1 MEKNA
6 PLDFRGHA
14 DRSWREKG
22 AENMVRIVRSQA
34 RRVGRL
40 YALTALVAAIFALV
54 PLSAQGQ
61 STYELRLS
69 LSPDRSGAVALAG
82 STVSGKIYVF
92 TSPDA
97 NVVQVRFFLDDP
109 TMSGTP
115 RLVEKSKPFDFDGTN
130 KDGTAKPFDTATL
143 ANGSHTI
150 TAALHLSDAT
160 TQVVSATFTV
170 NNRRLVLSQETASF
184 AVEFGGSGASKA
196 LEVAT
201 NDAATVPY
209 TASDNATWLTVSPT
223 SGTTPQTLTL
233 RVDPAGLAVGTY
245 KATLTVS
252 AAGYVSDT
260 LPVELTVQGKLLV
273 SASADRSSARPLEH
287 EEVWSTIYIFV
298 KPDSGISEVS
308 FFIDD
313 PSMTG
318 LPDRIE
324 TLSPWDLAGGTA
336 SAANPFDTTTLTDG
350 THTITARIKASAGGT
365 HTVAS
370 TFSVINGAPA
380 LTSTPDPVTFRLDP
394 GQTDSR
400 PVDLA
405 TSNGSATAFA
415 VTEDVPWLTVTP
427 TSGTTTP
434 ATLDLAVETAGLGV
448 GTYTGAVKVTA
459 PGYRSGTLLVQLRL
473 GCPPLPCSEALV
485 SLPYELEFDQDHGKI
500 LDGSGIGTGFTWID
514 EPSKS
519 TGYIAQ
525 NLAVDPAVGT
535 LRITTTKGLQYASSN
550 SLDNGLA
557 VGIDAPSQTSV
568 VSARLLSPPAGTGK
582 YEQAGIWFGNNEDN
596 YTKLVVNSAPEG
608 VLIEHLMEVN
618 GTQAAKRTTGVL
630 DLTGATVDLSLF
642 ADPVKQTISAFY
654 RINGGN
660 SNALGVFTPPPEF
673 FSFDGARIDPRIGT
687 DSFGGIFASH
697 RNGSQLTYTFDYFG
711 VVKGVSSTPPSS
723 QGIKFARTSFDV
735 PFPTSLAWG
744 PDGRIYVTELFGK
757 IHAITLGSDKRP
769 IDDEVITTLGTRLT
783 LGIAIDPAST
793 ANNVILWV
801 SHSDPSL
808 DNGQINSSM
817 VSRLSGP
824 EFTTR
829 EDVIT
834 GLPRAKANHAV
845 NSIHFGPDG
854 RLYIAVGGN
863 TGAGG
868 RDSESS
874 GEFGDRQ
881 EQPLSAALVVA
892 DVKSSGF
899 DGSCN
904 NATDPYGPPPCDVV
918 PFATGLRNTYDF
930 VFHSNGSI
938 YGPDNGLGVS
948 AVMPPS
954 TTPPCTGFG
963 TQDPGPQPDP
973 LHRIVQGK
981 YYGHPNPSRNECV
994 FFDGSRQGV
1003 APLPNW
1009 MPAMFDLGDHRSAN
1023 GTIEYTA
1030 DAFCG
1035 ALRGELL
1042 IANYSVGDD
1051 ITRVKLADDGL
1062 SVVSAGSLVG
1072 GFNDPLPLV
1081 QGPDGTIYVGEA
1093 GGGSIAALTPV
1104 DLGCWTAR
1112 QDLPVALLD
1121 AGGAAVGGKLYVAG
1135 GKTNAGHQSKM
1146 HVYDPTTDTWT
1157 AAPDLPGA
1165 AVENPALVAL
1175 NGKLYA
1181 FGGSTAAFSGAVSN
1195 AAVFDPAAG
1204 TWTALPPMPT
1214 ARSGAPARAIGG
1226 KIYVVGGMGGDG
1238 GSLTTVEVFDPATNT
1253 WTSAAPMA
1261 TRRDNPGAAGIDG
1274 KLYVFGGRTRDADG
1288 TTIDG
1293 TLASGEVYDPA
1304 TDTWSAIAP
1313 MPTGRRTMVVGTLNG
1328 RAQLIGGEITT
1339 DGKAFAENEEYDPVT
1354 NSWRSLKSMPTARHG
1369 AAAGTIDGVIH
1380 VVGGGP
1386 VGGLSFTAVNE
1397 AFAFGN

>member
-1 MEKNA
+1 
-6 PLDFRGHA
+6 
-14 DRSWREKG
+14 
-22 AENMVRIVRSQA
+22 VRIVPSPA
-34 RRVGRL
+34 RRTARL
-40 YALTALVAAIFALV
+40 YAVVALVGAIFAFV

-61 STYELRLS
+61 SAYELRLS
-69 LSPDRSGAVALAG
+69 ASPDRAGAVALAD
-82 STVSGKIYVF
+82 STVSGKVYVF

-97 NVVQVRFFLDDP
+97 SVVQVRFFLDDP

-115 RLVEKSKPFDFDGTN
+115 RLVERGKPFDFNGTN
-130 KDGTAKPFDTATL
+130 KDGTAKPFDTTTL

-150 TAALHLSDAT
+150 TAAVDLTDGS
-160 TQVVSATFTV
+160 TQVVNAVFTV
-170 NNRRLVLSQETASF
+170 NNKRLVLSAETTSF
-184 AVEFGGSGASKA
+184 AVEFGGSGTSKTVD
-196 LEVAT
+196 LAT
-201 NDAATVPY
+201 NDGARVPY
-209 TASDNATWLTVSPT
+209 TASDNATWLTASPAAA
-223 SGTTPQTLTL
+223 TTPQTLTL
-233 RVDPAGLAVGTY
+233 AVDPTGLAVGTY
-245 KATLTVS
+245 KATLTV
-252 AAGYVSDT
+252 AASGYVSDT
-260 LPVELTVQGKLLV
+260 LTVELTVQGKLLV
-273 SASADRSSARPLEH
+273 STSANRSRARPLGG
-287 EEVWSTIYIFV
+287 EEVWSKIYVFV
-298 KPDSGISEVS
+298 KPDTGISEVS

-313 PSMTG
+313 PNMTS
-318 LPDRIE
+318 LPYRTE
-324 TLSPWDLAGGTA
+324 TGSPWDLAGGNATT
-336 SAANPFDTTTLTDG
+336 ANPFDTTTLLDG
-350 THTITARIKASAGGT
+350 THTITARIKASVGGT
-365 HTVAS
+365 HTIAS
-370 TFSVINGAPA
+370 TFSIINGAPA
-380 LTSTPDPVTFRLDP
+380 LGFNPESVTFRLDP
-394 GQTDSR
+394 GQTDLR

-405 TSNGSATAFA
+405 TSDGSSTAFE
-415 VTEDVPWLTVTP
+415 VSEEVPWLTVTR
-427 TSGTTTP
+427 TGGTTTP
-434 ATLDLAVETAGLGV
+434 STLELAVDTAGLVVGV
-448 GTYTGAVKVTA
+448 YTGAVKVTA
-459 PGYRSGTLLVQLRL
+459 AGYRSGTLPVELRL
-473 GCPPLPCSEALV
+473 GCPPLPCSEVLV
-485 SLPYELEFDQDHGKI
+485 SLPYELEFEQDREKI

-519 TGYIAQ
+519 AGYIPE
-525 NLAVDPAVGT
+525 NLAVDPEGGT
-535 LRITTTKGLQYASSN
+535 LRITTTKGLQHTSSN

-582 YEQAGIWFGNNEDN
+582 FEQGGVWFGNDEDN

-608 VLIEHLMEVN
+608 VVIEHLMEVDGN
-618 GTQAAKRTTGVL
+618 QAAKRMSAAL

-642 ADPVKQTISAFY
+642 VDPVKQTISAFY
-654 RINGGN
+654 RINGGS

-711 VVKGVSSTPPSS
+711 VVESASSTPPSS
-723 QGIKFARTSFDV
+723 HAITFARTSFDV

-757 IHAITLGSDKRP
+757 IHAITLGPDKRP
-769 IDDEVITTLGTRLT
+769 IADEVVRTLGTRLT

-793 ANNVILWV
+793 ADNVILWV

-829 EDVIT
+829 ADVIT

-868 RDSESS
+868 RDSDAT

-892 DVKSSGF
+892 DVKASDF

-904 NATDPYGPPPCDVV
+904 NTTDPYGPPPCDVV
-918 PFATGLRNTYDF
+918 PFATGLRNMYDF
-930 VFHSNGSI
+930 VFHSNGSM

-954 TTPPCTGFG
+954 TTPPCNGFG
-963 TQDPGPQPDP
+963 TQDPGARPDP

-981 YYGHPNPSRNECV
+981 YYGHPNPYRDECV
-994 FFDGSRQGV
+994 FFDGARQGV
-1003 APLPNW
+1003 SPLPNW
-1009 MPAMFDLGDHRSAN
+1009 MPAMFNLGDHRSSN

-1030 DAFCG
+1030 NAFCG
-1035 ALRGELL
+1035 ELRGELL

-1081 QGPDGTIYVGEA
+1081 QGPDGTIYVGESS
-1093 GGGSIAALTPV
+1093 GDSITALTPV

-1121 AGGAAVGGKLYVAG
+1121 AGGAAVGGKLYVVG

-1146 HVYDPTTDTWT
+1146 YVYDPTTETWT
-1157 AAPDLPGA
+1157 VGPDLPGA
-1165 AVENPALVAL
+1165 AVENPALVAVD
-1175 NGKLYA
+1175 GKLYA
-1181 FGGSTAAFSGAVSN
+1181 FGGSTAPFSGAVSN
-1195 AAVFDPAAG
+1195 AAVFDPAAS
-1204 TWTALPPMPT
+1204 TWTALAPMPT
-1214 ARSGAPARAIGG
+1214 ARGGAAARAIDG

-1238 GSLTTVEVFDPATNT
+1238 GSLTNVEVFDPATST
-1253 WTSAAPMA
+1253 WTSVAAMA
-1261 TRRDNPGAAGIDG
+1261 TRRDNLGAAAIDG
-1274 KLYVFGGRTRDADG
+1274 KLYVFGGRTRNADG

-1304 TDTWSAIAP
+1304 TDTWSSIAP

-1328 RAQLIGGEITT
+1328 RAQLIGGEISS

-1354 NSWRSLKSMPTARHG
+1354 NSWRSLKSMPTTRHG
-1369 AAAGTIDGVIH
+1369 AAAATIGGVIY

-1397 AFAFGN
+1397 AFAFDN